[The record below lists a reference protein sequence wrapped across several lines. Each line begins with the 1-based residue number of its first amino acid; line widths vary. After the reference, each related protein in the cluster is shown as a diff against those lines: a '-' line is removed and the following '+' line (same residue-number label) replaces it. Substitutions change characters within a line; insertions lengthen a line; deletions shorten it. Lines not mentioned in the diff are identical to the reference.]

1 MRKLFMATFVL
12 SFGLFLS
19 QPTFAEGTPTDN
31 AIAVNTTMNN
41 ATNTTHAYAT
51 DNRNNNNWGW
61 LGLAGLLG
69 LAGMRNRSKDPQK

>member
-1 MRKLFMATFVL
+1 
-12 SFGLFLS
+12 
-19 QPTFAEGTPTDN
+19 
-31 AIAVNTTMNN
+31 MNN